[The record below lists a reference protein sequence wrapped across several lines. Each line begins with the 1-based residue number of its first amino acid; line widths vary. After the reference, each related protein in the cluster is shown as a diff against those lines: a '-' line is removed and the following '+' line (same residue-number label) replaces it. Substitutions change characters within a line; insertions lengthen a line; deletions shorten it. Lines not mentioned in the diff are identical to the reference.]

1 MGVSKKR
8 SVSLVLVPKCLVY
21 KRDRK
26 KKIKSNI
33 GVRLFSAH
41 LLFRL
46 FTFMKLTRRREDT
59 ELQELPF
66 SADQLTQW
74 FIWLLLKLKF
84 TRYTEKSR
92 VISIF
97 PTSWLLCPFICLSNE
112 LASNVTLENS
122 EESTVFWSFLRG
134 FSCVT
139 LSRLSTGGVRSA
151 CCSLKTLSHSLSD
164 LQKFLTG
171 YVTAKGYSLSR
182 LRVYLIS
189 LEELKWHPP

>member
-1 MGVSKKR
+1 MKREVFPWYFVVLMWLKKVK
-8 SVSLVLVPKCLVY
+8 SQNVQFKNGI
-21 KRDRK
+21 K
-26 KKIKSNI
+26 KGQVKYRCPPLQRTSD
-33 GVRLFSAH
+33 
-41 LLFRL
+41 LLFTL
-46 FTFMKLTRRREDT
+46 FTFMKFIRRREDT

-74 FIWLLLKLKF
+74 FIWLLLI

-92 VISIF
+92 EISIF
-97 PTSWLLCPFICLSNE
+97 QTSWLLFPLICLSTD
-112 LASNVTLENS
+112 LASNVTLKES
-122 EESTVFWSFLRG
+122 EESTVFWSFLKG

-151 CCSLKTLSHSLSD
+151 CCFLKPPSYNLSD

-182 LRVYLIS
+182 LGVYLSS
-189 LEELKWHPP
+189 LEE